1 MIMKFEYSVYFRQN
15 FIVPLCLL
23 VFCFIF
29 FIPSII
35 RFVIDLIHKA
45 ADHSIGNLIKHVA
58 FLLILSFL
66 VTLNLIPLMRGGFF
80 LLFEREKDAIEI
92 EGTIEELDELSW
104 FGGSKY
110 DFEQNH
116 GNGETI
122 VINGV
127 KYYLMTY
134 GTFQLGDCVIIK
146 VLPKSKLILE
156 IEHK

>member
-1 MIMKFEYSVYFRQN
+1 MRFEYSVYFRQN
-15 FIVPLCLL
+15 CIVPLCLL

-35 RFVIDLIHKA
+35 RFVIDLIHKT
-45 ADHSIGNLIKHVA
+45 ADHSIGNRIKHVA

-66 VTLNLIPLMRGGFF
+66 VTVNLIPLVRGGIF
-80 LLFEREKDAIEI
+80 LLSERETDAIEV
-92 EGTIEELDELSW
+92 EGIIEELDELS
-104 FGGSKY
+104 FLGGFKY
-110 DFEQNH
+110 PYEQNH

-122 VINGV
+122 VIDGTR
-127 KYYLMTY
+127 YYIMTY
-134 GTFQLGDCVIIK
+134 DKFQCGDCVIIK